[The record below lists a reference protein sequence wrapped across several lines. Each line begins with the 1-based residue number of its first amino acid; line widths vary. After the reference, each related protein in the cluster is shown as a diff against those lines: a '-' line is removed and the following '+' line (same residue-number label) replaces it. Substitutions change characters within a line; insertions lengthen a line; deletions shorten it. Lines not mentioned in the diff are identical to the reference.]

1 MQGEKLLEV
10 LRKTGKPNVNDLVD
24 LVYGEVVS
32 EDPLQIKVDNRFIVD
47 ESFLILSVLCQR
59 VSWWEGLKA
68 GDRVRM
74 LRVNQGQLFYVMEK
88 EGGLLG

>member
-1 MQGEKLLEV
+1 MQGEKLV
-10 LRKTGKPNVNDLVD
+10 QTLRGIAKPTVNDLTD

-32 EDPLQIKVDNRFIVD
+32 ENPLEIKVDNRFIVG
-47 ESFLILSVLCQR
+47 EGFLILSVLCQR
-59 VSWWEGLKA
+59 VSWWEGLKI

-74 LRVNQGQLFYVMEK
+74 LRVNQGQLFYVMEN